1 MKRSL
6 IFLLGLAAMTTSRAL
21 NAASAAA
28 ESNNKFAFDCLR
40 ELGQKPGDVACSP
53 YSAWTALTMTSGG
66 AMKATLKEMAATLH
80 HPEDSTKIHS
90 QAGEWTQQLKSLRGI
105 QLRTANRLW
114 LAPKLELT
122 PSFDLLTKKHYDA
135 GLERAPFDS
144 DPNTARKAIN
154 TWVETQ
160 TAGRIKDLLQPI
172 NVTEETR
179 MVLTNA
185 IYFNASWAQEFNPN
199 DTRPLLFHSAS
210 QGEMR
215 APMMLRKSV
224 VPYFESPDFQ
234 AVRLAYTGGD
244 TSMIVVLPAKGKSS
258 SLSDSQFSTLRA
270 GLKEEK
276 ITLRLPR
283 FKIEQRVDMA
293 GLLKELGM
301 KTPFNNSA
309 DFSGMTLT
317 EPLVIGAVIHQAF
330 VKVGEKGTEAAAAT
344 AVTMMPRSAPPR
356 QEEMK
361 EMICDRPFLFFIT
374 HDPTGGILFAGRVDH
389 PEEAR

>member
-6 IFLLGLAAMTTSRAL
+6 TFLLGLAAMTCTRPL
-21 NAASAAA
+21 PAASPAA
-28 ESNNKFAFDCLR
+28 EANNQFAFDCLR
-40 ELGQKPGDVACSP
+40 ELSKKTGDLACSP
-53 YSAWTALTMTSGG
+53 YSAWIALTMTSGG
-66 AMKATLKEMAATLH
+66 AVKTTLKEMATTLH
-80 HPEDSTKIHS
+80 HPEGSTKIHA
-90 QAGEWTQQLKSLRGI
+90 QAGEWTKELKDLKGI

-122 PSFDLLTKKHYDA
+122 PSYDQLTRKHYEA

-144 DPNTARKAIN
+144 DPNKARKTIN
-154 TWVETQ
+154 TWVEAQ
-160 TAGRIKDLLQPI
+160 TAGHIKDLLQPM

-185 IYFNASWAQEFNPN
+185 IYFNATWELEFNPN
-199 DTRPLLFHSAS
+199 DTRPLPFHSAS
-210 QGEMR
+210 QGEKHS
-215 APMMLRKSV
+215 PMMLRKSV
-224 VPYFESPDFQ
+224 VPYYETPDFQ
-234 AVRLAYTGGD
+234 AVRLAYTRGD
-244 TSMIVVLPAKGKSS
+244 TSMIVVLPAKGKSP
-258 SLSDSQFSTLRA
+258 SLSNSQFNALRT

-276 ITLRLPR
+276 LTLRLPR
-283 FKIEQRVDMA
+283 FKIEQRVDMV

-301 KTPFNNSA
+301 KTPFNNTA

-356 QEEMK
+356 QEVLK

-389 PEEAR
+389 PEEAK